1 METHHVY
8 QCHIKENARRCHQD
22 PVQSHQRGIAH
33 CYPNEHAKEGGQGR
47 DKVVEESSI
56 PLHPGREENCIV
68 TYRRQDQST
77 SAVQSDPVL
86 VQVLSSK
93 DMDKMFFITSWPFVV
108 YLDPLHIITTSAT
121 PRYPQRVRNQPDRYR
136 PLF

>member
-1 METHHVY
+1 MIHRPFCSARTTADVEQLAMETHHVY

-93 DMDKMFFITSWPFVV
+93 DMERMVSITSWPIAEV
-108 YLDPLHIITTSAT
+108 LLIIQIHCT
-121 PRYPQRVRNQPDRYR
+121 
-136 PLF
+136 

>member
-47 DKVVEESSI
+47 DKVVEESNI

-68 TYRRQDQST
+68 TYRRQDQGT

-93 DMDKMFFITSWPFVV
+93 DMDKMVFITSWPFVV
-108 YLDPLHIITTSAT
+108 YFDPLHIITTSAT